1 MKKISRLWLVLLLIL
16 VFVAI
21 SAGIIYF
28 VLNRN
33 TRIRGKD
40 AQVDALLADTD
51 YEISLGYYEKALEI
65 LEQALSRV
73 RGEYSTLRIL
83 KRVYIISYDLNDF
96 FILNKFAK
104 TASGSI
110 PGSADLARIY
120 LYSAIRSQISEKALN
135 MLKKQ
140 RGSLQY
146 LQAEAYFHGILNTLP
161 GQDQDPELK
170 KILSL
175 VAQRDPYQLQRL
187 GTELDDPRIHLD
199 AALLWMEEGDPE
211 SAFALVNRHAENP
224 LFREPSIYISYD
236 AGHEEIS
243 LVHLQSLNKSVDRA
257 DLLIVEADL
266 NFLLDRKDDALR
278 LYQNAIVSHP
288 RYAWTPYLNV
298 ALIAEQNGDSQ
309 TAHHFKEK
317 AYQLFPDV
325 GEVVL
330 SYARSLSVLV
340 PLAANRQQ
348 AIDVVQNYLQQREED
363 YEAQALLLDLKNTA
377 ASPVVYQAALWKL
390 YNQHPES
397 RMLCEQLFLYLLEFN
412 DLSGA
417 DSVLRHYQL
426 ATTRNQEPWLL
437 DYRAILAAARKDY
450 GAAIELLQDRLARE
464 ESWPARFN
472 LGMLLATAR
481 QPEQA
486 IEELIEAENVLAS
499 QARIEEDRQEYFRSR
514 IRSRIGEQYLFLG
527 DTAAARRECEY
538 AIDLDIS
545 NFHAHRILRILE
557 GE

>member
-1 MKKISRLWLVLLLIL
+1 MKKILRLWLVLLLIL
-16 VFVAI
+16 LSVAI
-21 SAGIIYF
+21 VAGIIYF
-28 VLNRN
+28 ILNAD
-33 TRIRGKD
+33 TRARSRD
-40 AQVDALLADTD
+40 ARADELLADAD
-51 YEISLGYYEKALEI
+51 YEISLGYYEKALNS
-65 LEQALSRV
+65 LEQALSRA
-73 RGEYSTLRIL
+73 RGEYNTLRIL
-83 KRVYIISYDLNDF
+83 KRVYAISYDLNDF
-96 FILNKFAK
+96 FILNRFAK

-110 PGSADLARIY
+110 PGSADLGRIY
-120 LYSAIRSQISEKALN
+120 LYSAIRSEISEGALT
-135 MLKKQ
+135 MLRKQ
-140 RGSLQY
+140 RGDLQY
-146 LQAEAYFHGILNTLP
+146 LQAEAYLNGILNRLP
-161 GQDQDPELK
+161 DQDREPKLK

-175 VAQRDPYQLQRL
+175 SAERDPYQLQRL
-187 GTELDDPRIHLD
+187 GTELDEPGIHLD

-211 SAFALVNRHAENP
+211 NAFALVNRHAENP

-243 LVHLQSLNKSVDRA
+243 LVHLELLNESTDRA
-257 DLLIVEADL
+257 DLLIMEADL

-278 LYQNAIVSHP
+278 LYQRAIAFHP
-288 RYAWTPYLNV
+288 RYDWTPYLNV
-298 ALIAEQNGDSQ
+298 ALIAEQNGDRQ
-309 TAHHFKEK
+309 TAHHFKQK

-330 SYARSLSVLV
+330 SYARSLSGT
-340 PLAANRQQ
+340 AADRQQ
-348 AIDVVQNYLQQREED
+348 AVNILQNYLQKREED
-363 YEAQALLLDLKNTA
+363 YEAQAFLLDLQNTA
-377 ASPVVYQAALWKL
+377 SSPMIYQAALWKL

-397 RMLCEQLFLYLLEFN
+397 RLLCGQLFLYLLEFN

-426 ATTRNQEPWLL
+426 ATSKTQEPWLL
-437 DYRAILAAARKDY
+437 DYRAILAAARQDY
-450 GAAIELLQDRLARE
+450 GAATELFRDRLDRE

-486 IEELIEAENVLAS
+486 IEELIEAENVLTS
-499 QARIEEDRQEYFRSR
+499 QARTEEERQGYFQSR
-514 IRSRIGEQYLFLG
+514 IRSRIGEQYLSLG

-538 AIDLDIS
+538 AIDLDVS

>member
-1 MKKISRLWLVLLLIL
+1 MKKISRLWLVFLLIL
-16 VFVAI
+16 VSVAI
-21 SAGIIYF
+21 GAGIIYF

-33 TRIRGKD
+33 TRIRSKD
-40 AQVDALLADTD
+40 AQVDALLAEAD
-51 YEISLGYYEKALEI
+51 YEISLGYYEKALES

-73 RGEYSTLRIL
+73 RGEYRTLRIL

-104 TASGSI
+104 TASENI

-120 LYSAIRSQISEKALN
+120 LYSAIRSEISDRALT

-140 RGSLQY
+140 RGNLQY

-161 GQDQDPELK
+161 DQDPDPELK
-170 KILSL
+170 KILSI

-187 GTELDDPRIHLD
+187 GTELDEPRIHLD

-211 SAFALVNRHAENP
+211 SAFALVSRHAENP

-243 LVHLQSLNKSVDRA
+243 LIHLRSLNKSADRA

-278 LYQNAIVSHP
+278 LYQNAITSHP

-298 ALIAEQNGDSQ
+298 ALITEQNGDRQ

-317 AYQLFPDV
+317 AYRLFPDV

-330 SYARSLSVLV
+330 SYARSLSVT
-340 PLAANRQQ
+340 AADRQQ
-348 AIDVVQNYLQQREED
+348 AVDIVQNYLQQSEED
-363 YEAQALLLDLKNTA
+363 YEAQAFLLDLQNTA

-397 RMLCEQLFLYLLEFN
+397 RMLCEQLFLYLLEFK

-426 ATTRNQEPWLL
+426 ATTRTQEPWLL
-437 DYRAILAAARKDY
+437 DYRAILAAARQDY
-450 GAAIELLQDRLARE
+450 GAAIELFRDRLTRE

-486 IEELIEAENVLAS
+486 IEELIEAENVLIS
-499 QARIEEDRQEYFRSR
+499 QARIEEDRQGYFKSR
-514 IRSRIGEQYLFLG
+514 IRSRIGEQYLSLG
-527 DTAAARRECEY
+527 DTVAARRECEY

>member
-16 VFVAI
+16 VSVSIA
-21 SAGIIYF
+21 AGIIYF
-28 VLNRN
+28 VRGRN
-33 TRIRGKD
+33 TRIPSLVS
-40 AQVDALLADTD
+40 QVDELLADAD
-51 YEISLGYYEKALEI
+51 YEMSLGYYEKALES
-65 LEQALSRV
+65 LERALR
-73 RGEYSTLRIL
+73 RAKGEYSTLRIL

-104 TASGSI
+104 TASENI

-120 LYSAIRSQISEKALN
+120 LYSAIRSEISERALN
-135 MLKKQ
+135 SLKKQ
-140 RGSLQY
+140 RGNLQY
-146 LQAEAYFHGILNTLP
+146 LQAEAYFRGILNTLP
-161 GQDQDPELK
+161 DQNQDPELK
-170 KILSL
+170 KILSI
-175 VAQRDPYQLQRL
+175 VALRDPYQLQRL
-187 GTELDDPRIHLD
+187 GTELDEPGIHLD

-211 SAFALVNRHAENP
+211 SAFALINRHAENP

-243 LVHLQSLNKSVDRA
+243 LIHLQSLNKNADRA

-278 LYQNAIVSHP
+278 LYQNAIASHP
-288 RYAWTPYLNV
+288 GYAWTPYLNV
-298 ALIAEQNGDSQ
+298 ALIAEQNGDRQ

-330 SYARSLSVLV
+330 AYAQSLSVT
-340 PLAANRQQ
+340 AANRQQ
-348 AIDVVQNYLQQREED
+348 AVEIVQKYLQQREED
-363 YEAQALLLDLKNTA
+363 YEAQALLLDLQNTA
-377 ASPVVYQAALWKL
+377 SSPALYQAALWKL

-426 ATTRNQEPWLL
+426 ATTRTQEPWLL
-437 DYRAILAAARKDY
+437 DCRAILAVARQDY
-450 GAAIELLQDRLARE
+450 GEAIELFRDRLARE

-472 LGMLLATAR
+472 LGMLLAAAR

-486 IEELIEAENVLAS
+486 IEELIEAENLLGS
-499 QARIEEDRQEYFRSR
+499 RHGYFQSR
-514 IRSRIGEQYLFLG
+514 IRSRIGEQYLSLG

-538 AIDLDIS
+538 AIDLDTS

>member
-1 MKKISRLWLVLLLIL
+1 MKKILRLWLVLLLIL
-16 VFVAI
+16 LSVAI
-21 SAGIIYF
+21 VAVIIYF
-28 VLNRN
+28 ILNAD
-33 TRIRGKD
+33 TRARSRD
-40 AQVDALLADTD
+40 ARADELLADAD
-51 YEISLGYYEKALEI
+51 YEISLGYYEKALNS
-65 LEQALSRV
+65 LEQALSRA
-73 RGEYSTLRIL
+73 RGEYNTLRIL
-83 KRVYIISYDLNDF
+83 KRVYAISYDLNDF
-96 FILNKFAK
+96 FILNRFAK

-110 PGSADLARIY
+110 PGSADLGRIY
-120 LYSAIRSQISEKALN
+120 LYSAIRSEISEGALT
-135 MLKKQ
+135 MLRKQ
-140 RGSLQY
+140 RGDLQY
-146 LQAEAYFHGILNTLP
+146 LQAEAYLNGILNRLP
-161 GQDQDPELK
+161 DQDREPKLK

-175 VAQRDPYQLQRL
+175 SAERDPYQLQRL
-187 GTELDDPRIHLD
+187 GTELDEPGIHLD

-211 SAFALVNRHAENP
+211 NAFALVNRHAENP

-243 LVHLQSLNKSVDRA
+243 LVHLELLNESTDRA
-257 DLLIVEADL
+257 DLLIMEADL

-278 LYQNAIVSHP
+278 LYQRAIAFHP
-288 RYAWTPYLNV
+288 RYDWTPYLNV
-298 ALIAEQNGDSQ
+298 ALIAEQNGDRQ
-309 TAHHFKEK
+309 TAHHFKQK

-330 SYARSLSVLV
+330 SYARSLSGT
-340 PLAANRQQ
+340 AADRQQ
-348 AIDVVQNYLQQREED
+348 AVNILQNYLQKREED
-363 YEAQALLLDLKNTA
+363 YEAQAFLLDLQNTA
-377 ASPVVYQAALWKL
+377 SSPMIYQAALWKL

-397 RMLCEQLFLYLLEFN
+397 RLLCGQLFLYLLEFN

-426 ATTRNQEPWLL
+426 ATSKTQEPWLL
-437 DYRAILAAARKDY
+437 DYRAILAAARQDY
-450 GAAIELLQDRLARE
+450 GAATELFRDRLDRE

-486 IEELIEAENVLAS
+486 IEELIEAENVLTS
-499 QARIEEDRQEYFRSR
+499 QARTEEERQGYFQSR
-514 IRSRIGEQYLFLG
+514 IRSRIGEQYLSLG

-538 AIDLDIS
+538 AIDLDVS

>member
-16 VFVAI
+16 VSIAI
-21 SAGIIYF
+21 GAGIIYF
-28 VLNRN
+28 ILNAN
-33 TRIRGKD
+33 TRIRIRD
-40 AQVDALLADTD
+40 ARVDALLADAD
-51 YEISLGYYEKALEI
+51 YEISLGYYEKALES
-65 LEQALSRV
+65 LEQALR
-73 RGEYSTLRIL
+73 RTIGEYSTLRIL

-104 TASGSI
+104 TASENI

-120 LYSAIRSQISEKALN
+120 LYSAIRSEISERALN
-135 MLKKQ
+135 SLKKQ
-140 RGSLQY
+140 RGNLQY
-146 LQAEAYFHGILNTLP
+146 LQAEAYFRGILNTLP
-161 GQDQDPELK
+161 DQNQDPELK
-170 KILSL
+170 KILSI
-175 VAQRDPYQLQRL
+175 VALRDPYQLQRL
-187 GTELDDPRIHLD
+187 GTELDEPGIHLD

-243 LVHLQSLNKSVDRA
+243 LIHLQSLNKNADRA

-278 LYQNAIVSHP
+278 LYQNAITSHP
-288 RYAWTPYLNV
+288 GYAWTPYLNV
-298 ALIAEQNGDSQ
+298 ALIAERNGDRQ

-330 SYARSLSVLV
+330 AYARSLSVT
-340 PLAANRQQ
+340 AAARQQ
-348 AIDVVQNYLQQREED
+348 AVEIVQKYLQQREED
-363 YEAQALLLDLKNTA
+363 YEAQALLLDLQNTA
-377 ASPVVYQAALWKL
+377 SSPALYQAALWKL

-426 ATTRNQEPWLL
+426 ATTRTQEPWLL
-437 DYRAILAAARKDY
+437 DCRAILAVARQDY
-450 GAAIELLQDRLARE
+450 GEAIELFRDRLARE

-472 LGMLLATAR
+472 LGMLLAAAR

-486 IEELIEAENVLAS
+486 IEELIEAENVLTS
-499 QARIEEDRQEYFRSR
+499 QARIEEDRQGYFQSR
-514 IRSRIGEQYLFLG
+514 IRSRIGEQYLSLG

-538 AIDLDIS
+538 AIDLDTS

>member
-1 MKKISRLWLVLLLIL
+1 MKKIPRLWLVLLLIL
-16 VFVAI
+16 VSVAI
-21 SAGIIYF
+21 GAGLVYF
-28 VLNRN
+28 LLDRN
-33 TRIRGKD
+33 TRMRSKVS
-40 AQVDALLADTD
+40 QVEALLADAD
-51 YEISLGYYEKALEI
+51 YEISLGYYEKALES
-65 LEQALSRV
+65 LEQALR
-73 RGEYSTLRIL
+73 RALGEYSTLRIL

-104 TASGSI
+104 TASENI
-110 PGSADLARIY
+110 PGSLDLARIY
-120 LYSAIRSQISEKALN
+120 LYSSIRSEISERAVN
-135 MLKKQ
+135 SLKKQ
-140 RGSLQY
+140 RGNLQY
-146 LQAEAYFHGILNTLP
+146 LQAEAYFRGILNTLP
-161 GQDQDPELK
+161 DQNQDPELK
-170 KILSL
+170 KILSI
-175 VAQRDPYQLQRL
+175 VALRDPYQLQRL
-187 GTELDDPRIHLD
+187 GTELDEPGIHLD

-243 LVHLQSLNKSVDRA
+243 LIHLQSLNKNADRA

-278 LYQNAIVSHP
+278 LYQNAITSHP
-288 RYAWTPYLNV
+288 GYAWTPYLNV
-298 ALIAEQNGDSQ
+298 ALIAEQNGDRQ

-330 SYARSLSVLV
+330 AYARSLSVT
-340 PLAANRQQ
+340 AADRQQ
-348 AIDVVQNYLQQREED
+348 AVEIVQKYLQQREED
-363 YEAQALLLDLKNTA
+363 YEAQALLLDLQNTA
-377 ASPVVYQAALWKL
+377 SSPALYQAALWKL

-426 ATTRNQEPWLL
+426 ATTRTQEPWLL
-437 DYRAILAAARKDY
+437 DCRAILAVARQDY
-450 GAAIELLQDRLARE
+450 GEAIELFRDRLARE

-472 LGMLLATAR
+472 LGMLLAAAR

-486 IEELIEAENVLAS
+486 IEELIEAENLLGS
-499 QARIEEDRQEYFRSR
+499 RQGYFQSR
-514 IRSRIGEQYLFLG
+514 IRSRIGEQYLSLG

-538 AIDLDIS
+538 AIDLDTS

>member
-1 MKKISRLWLVLLLIL
+1 MKKIPRLWLVLLLIL
-16 VFVAI
+16 VSVAI
-21 SAGIIYF
+21 GAGLVYF
-28 VLNRN
+28 LLDRN
-33 TRIRGKD
+33 TRMRSKVS
-40 AQVDALLADTD
+40 QVEALLADAD
-51 YEISLGYYEKALEI
+51 YEISLGYYEKALES
-65 LEQALSRV
+65 LEQALR
-73 RGEYSTLRIL
+73 RALGEYSTLRIL

-104 TASGSI
+104 TASENI
-110 PGSADLARIY
+110 PGSLDLARIY
-120 LYSAIRSQISEKALN
+120 LYSSIRSEISERAVN
-135 MLKKQ
+135 SLKKQ
-140 RGSLQY
+140 RGNLQY
-146 LQAEAYFHGILNTLP
+146 LQAEAYFRGILNTLP
-161 GQDQDPELK
+161 DQNQDPELK
-170 KILSL
+170 KILSI
-175 VAQRDPYQLQRL
+175 VALRDPYQLQRL
-187 GTELDDPRIHLD
+187 GTELDEPGIHLD

-243 LVHLQSLNKSVDRA
+243 LIHLQSLNKNADRA

-278 LYQNAIVSHP
+278 LYQNAITSHP
-288 RYAWTPYLNV
+288 GYAWTPYLNV
-298 ALIAEQNGDSQ
+298 ALIAEQNGDRQ

-330 SYARSLSVLV
+330 AYARSLSVT
-340 PLAANRQQ
+340 AADRQQ
-348 AIDVVQNYLQQREED
+348 AVEIVQKYLQQREED
-363 YEAQALLLDLKNTA
+363 YEAQALLLDLQNTA
-377 ASPVVYQAALWKL
+377 SSPALYQAALWKL

-426 ATTRNQEPWLL
+426 ATTRTQEPWLL
-437 DYRAILAAARKDY
+437 DCRAILAVARQDY
-450 GAAIELLQDRLARE
+450 GEAIALFRDRLARE

-472 LGMLLATAR
+472 LGMLLAAAR

-486 IEELIEAENVLAS
+486 IEELIEAENLLGS
-499 QARIEEDRQEYFRSR
+499 RQGYFQSR
-514 IRSRIGEQYLFLG
+514 IRSRIGEQYLSLG

-538 AIDLDIS
+538 AIDLDTS

>member
-16 VFVAI
+16 VSIAI
-21 SAGIIYF
+21 GAGIIYF
-28 VLNRN
+28 ILNAN
-33 TRIRGKD
+33 TRIRIRD
-40 AQVDALLADTD
+40 ARVDELLADAD
-51 YEISLGYYEKALEI
+51 YEISLGYYEKALES
-65 LEQALSRV
+65 LEQALSRAQ
-73 RGEYSTLRIL
+73 GEYNTLRIL

-96 FILNKFAK
+96 FILSRFAK
-104 TASGSI
+104 TASENI

-120 LYSAIRSQISEKALN
+120 LYSAIRSEISERALN
-135 MLKKQ
+135 SLKKQ
-140 RGSLQY
+140 RGNLQY
-146 LQAEAYFHGILNTLP
+146 LQAEAYFRGILNTLP
-161 GQDQDPELK
+161 DQNQDPELK
-170 KILSL
+170 KILSI
-175 VAQRDPYQLQRL
+175 VALRDPYQLQRL
-187 GTELDDPRIHLD
+187 GTELDEPGIHLD

-243 LVHLQSLNKSVDRA
+243 LIHLQSLNKNADRA

-278 LYQNAIVSHP
+278 LYQNAITSHP
-288 RYAWTPYLNV
+288 GYAWTPYLNV
-298 ALIAEQNGDSQ
+298 ALIAEQNGDRQ

-330 SYARSLSVLV
+330 AYARSLSVT
-340 PLAANRQQ
+340 AAARQQ
-348 AIDVVQNYLQQREED
+348 AVEIVQKYLQQREED
-363 YEAQALLLDLKNTA
+363 YEAQALLLDLQNTA
-377 ASPVVYQAALWKL
+377 SSPALYQAALWKL

-426 ATTRNQEPWLL
+426 ATTRTQEPWLL
-437 DYRAILAAARKDY
+437 DCRAILAVARQDY
-450 GAAIELLQDRLARE
+450 GEAIELFRDRLARE

-472 LGMLLATAR
+472 LGMLLAAAR

-486 IEELIEAENVLAS
+486 IEELIEAENVLTS
-499 QARIEEDRQEYFRSR
+499 QARIEEDRQGYFQSR
-514 IRSRIGEQYLFLG
+514 IRSRIGEQYLSLG

-538 AIDLDIS
+538 AIDLDTS

>member
-1 MKKISRLWLVLLLIL
+1 MKKISRLWLFLLLIL
-16 VFVAI
+16 VSIAI
-21 SAGIIYF
+21 GAGIIYI
-28 VLNRN
+28 VLDRN
-33 TRIRGKD
+33 TRIPSLVS
-40 AQVDALLADTD
+40 QVDALLADAD
-51 YEISLGYYEKALEI
+51 YEISLGYYEKALES
-65 LEQALSRV
+65 LEQALR
-73 RGEYSTLRIL
+73 RAIGEYSTLRIL

-104 TASGSI
+104 TASENI

-120 LYSAIRSQISEKALN
+120 LYSAIRSEISERALN
-135 MLKKQ
+135 SLKKQ
-140 RGSLQY
+140 RGNLQY
-146 LQAEAYFHGILNTLP
+146 LQAEAYFRGILNTLP
-161 GQDQDPELK
+161 DQNQDPELK
-170 KILSL
+170 KILSI
-175 VAQRDPYQLQRL
+175 VALRDPYQLQRL
-187 GTELDDPRIHLD
+187 GTELDEPGIHLD

-243 LVHLQSLNKSVDRA
+243 LIHLQSLNKNADRA

-278 LYQNAIVSHP
+278 LYQNAITSHP
-288 RYAWTPYLNV
+288 GYAWTPYLNV
-298 ALIAEQNGDSQ
+298 ALIAEQNGDRQ

-330 SYARSLSVLV
+330 AYARSLSVT
-340 PLAANRQQ
+340 AANRQQ
-348 AIDVVQNYLQQREED
+348 AVEIVQKYLQQREED
-363 YEAQALLLDLKNTA
+363 YEAQALLLDLQNTA
-377 ASPVVYQAALWKL
+377 SSPALYQAALWKL

-426 ATTRNQEPWLL
+426 ATTRTQEPWLL
-437 DYRAILAAARKDY
+437 DCRAILAVARQDY
-450 GAAIELLQDRLARE
+450 GEAIELFRDRLARE

-472 LGMLLATAR
+472 LGMLLAAAR

-486 IEELIEAENVLAS
+486 IEELIEAENLLS
-499 QARIEEDRQEYFRSR
+499 SRQGYFQSR
-514 IRSRIGEQYLFLG
+514 IRSRIGEQYLSLG

-538 AIDLDIS
+538 AIDLDTS

>member
-16 VFVAI
+16 VSVSIA
-21 SAGIIYF
+21 AGIIYF
-28 VLNRN
+28 VRGRN
-33 TRIRGKD
+33 TRIPSLVS
-40 AQVDALLADTD
+40 QVDELLADAD
-51 YEISLGYYEKALEI
+51 YEMSLGYYEKALES
-65 LEQALSRV
+65 LERALR
-73 RGEYSTLRIL
+73 RAKGEYSTLRIL

-104 TASGSI
+104 TASENI

-120 LYSAIRSQISEKALN
+120 LYSAIRSEISERALN
-135 MLKKQ
+135 SLKKQ
-140 RGSLQY
+140 RGNLQY
-146 LQAEAYFHGILNTLP
+146 LQAEAYFRGILNTLP
-161 GQDQDPELK
+161 DQNQDPELK
-170 KILSL
+170 KILSI
-175 VAQRDPYQLQRL
+175 VALRDPYQLQRL
-187 GTELDDPRIHLD
+187 GTELNEPGIHLD

-211 SAFALVNRHAENP
+211 SAFALINRHAENP

-243 LVHLQSLNKSVDRA
+243 LIHLQSLNKNADRA

-278 LYQNAIVSHP
+278 LYQNAITSHP
-288 RYAWTPYLNV
+288 GYAWTPYLNV
-298 ALIAEQNGDSQ
+298 ALIAEQNGDRQ

-325 GEVVL
+325 GEAVL
-330 SYARSLSVLV
+330 AYARSLSVT
-340 PLAANRQQ
+340 AADRQQ
-348 AIDVVQNYLQQREED
+348 AVEIVQKYLQQREED
-363 YEAQALLLDLKNTA
+363 YEAQALLLDLQNTA
-377 ASPVVYQAALWKL
+377 SSPALFQAALWKL

-426 ATTRNQEPWLL
+426 ATTRTQEPWLL
-437 DYRAILAAARKDY
+437 DCRAILAVARQDY
-450 GAAIELLQDRLARE
+450 GEAIELFRDRLARE

-472 LGMLLATAR
+472 LGMLLAAAR

-486 IEELIEAENVLAS
+486 IEELIEAENLLGS
-499 QARIEEDRQEYFRSR
+499 RQGYFQSR
-514 IRSRIGEQYLFLG
+514 IRSRIGEQYLSLG

-538 AIDLDIS
+538 AIDLDTS

>member
-16 VFVAI
+16 VSIAI
-21 SAGIIYF
+21 GAGIIYF
-28 VLNRN
+28 ILNAN
-33 TRIRGKD
+33 TRIRIRD
-40 AQVDALLADTD
+40 ARVDALLADAD
-51 YEISLGYYEKALEI
+51 YEISLGYYEKALES
-65 LEQALSRV
+65 LEQALSRAQ
-73 RGEYSTLRIL
+73 GEYNTLRIL

-104 TASGSI
+104 TASENI

-120 LYSAIRSQISEKALN
+120 LYSAIRSEISERALN
-135 MLKKQ
+135 SLKKQ
-140 RGSLQY
+140 RGNLQY
-146 LQAEAYFHGILNTLP
+146 LQAEAYFRGILNTLP
-161 GQDQDPELK
+161 DQNQDPELK
-170 KILSL
+170 KILSI
-175 VAQRDPYQLQRL
+175 VALRDPYQLQRL
-187 GTELDDPRIHLD
+187 GTELDEPGIHLD

-243 LVHLQSLNKSVDRA
+243 LIHLQSLNKNADRA

-278 LYQNAIVSHP
+278 LYQNAITSHP
-288 RYAWTPYLNV
+288 GYAWTPYLNV
-298 ALIAEQNGDSQ
+298 ALIAERNGDRQ

-330 SYARSLSVLV
+330 AYARSLSVT
-340 PLAANRQQ
+340 AAARQQ
-348 AIDVVQNYLQQREED
+348 AVEIVQKYLQQREED
-363 YEAQALLLDLKNTA
+363 YEAQALLLDLQNTA
-377 ASPVVYQAALWKL
+377 SSPALYQAALWKL

-426 ATTRNQEPWLL
+426 ATTRTQEPWLL
-437 DYRAILAAARKDY
+437 DCRAILAVARQDY
-450 GAAIELLQDRLARE
+450 GEAIELFRDRLARE

-472 LGMLLATAR
+472 LGMLLAAAR

-486 IEELIEAENVLAS
+486 IEELIEAENVLTS
-499 QARIEEDRQEYFRSR
+499 QARIEEDRQGYFQSR
-514 IRSRIGEQYLFLG
+514 IRSRIGEQYLSLG

-538 AIDLDIS
+538 AIDLDTS